1 MLPASTEEGEFFN
14 SLPQVLIL
22 ERLKDHMLRAI
33 SNADTMEP
41 QEYFKTLIGK
51 NKDEPIGLL
60 TSDLSTLLTQ
70 RTQPTGW
77 TVLNS
82 LVKKLSI
89 LASRMRKTGMTFGE
103 DGHLPVELY
112 IEIFDPILQYRDHVS
127 ADSRGDPIISHYF
140 NSVVTLVGDRYDS
153 ETPP

>member
-1 MLPASTEEGEFFN
+1 MLPASTEEGEFFK
-14 SLPQVLIL
+14 SLPQVIIL
-22 ERLKDHMLRAI
+22 ERIKDHMLRAI

-41 QEYFKTLIGK
+41 EIYFKTLMGK
-51 NKDEPIGLL
+51 NKEEPIGLL

-89 LASRMRKTGMTFGE
+89 LASRMRKVGMTFEEEGR
-103 DGHLPVELY
+103 LPVELY
-112 IEIFDPILQYRDHVS
+112 FEIFDPILQYGDHVS
-127 ADSRGDPIISHYF
+127 ADSRGDPVISYYYEKITSII
-140 NSVVTLVGDRYDS
+140 GDRGDPV
-153 ETPP
+153 TPP